1 MEKVAGYIRVS
12 SQEQKLHGYSLEAQ
26 KMKLHEYAE
35 KHGMEIVKI
44 YADEGVSGRKLIKN
58 RPALQEMI
66 QAAER
71 KEFDRIIF
79 IKLDRFFR
87 SVAEYHECMK
97 RISPVTWTTTEEEY
111 DLTTANGRMLVN
123 MKLTIAELE
132 ADQTGERIRITN
144 EYKVKQGAPL
154 TGKLPWCYII
164 AKTPDG
170 KRIIKNPETEPAM
183 NDMISYYM
191 THQST
196 TDTMRYMAEKY
207 SLDMSMES
215 INRLLKNPLI
225 YGMYRGNPN
234 YAEPYIDKDTFDRI
248 QTIIPHPVKH
258 NSDNFFHFSGLIRCP
273 ECGCVMAGT
282 TVRRQ
287 RLNGSKMYKYYKCNK
302 SALTLRCGNR
312 FMINE
317 VEIETMMIERIEPML
332 RKAKKLYATNAHK
345 GSTTAKVAKLQKE
358 LERLNYSWQKGRIS
372 VQDYDREFM
381 SLNWQI
387 KDLQSK
393 DNTPDY
399 ERIEDILSKD
409 WKEVYQSLTDESKRA
424 FWRSFVKEIHVIWDR
439 NQKEIENV
447 VFF

>member
-26 KMKLHEYAE
+26 KMKLHEYAK

-58 RPALQEMI
+58 RPALQKMI
-66 QAAER
+66 QAAEQ

-97 RISPVTWTTTEEEY
+97 RISPVTWTTTEEDY

-196 TDTMRYMAEKY
+196 TDTMRYMAERHGIN
-207 SLDMSMES
+207 MSMES

-234 YAEPYIDKDTFDRI
+234 YAEPYIDKATFDRI

-258 NSDNFFHFSGLIRCP
+258 NSDNFFYFSGLIRCP

-302 SALTLRCGNR
+302 SALTLKCGNR

-317 VEIETMMIERIEPML
+317 VDIESMMIDRIEPIL
-332 RKAKKLYATNAHK
+332 RRSKKLYAA
-345 GSTTAKVAKLQKE
+345 STHSGAAGKMSKLQAE
-358 LERLNYSWQKGRIS
+358 LERLNYGWQKGRIG
-372 VQDYDREFM
+372 VEDYDREFM
-381 SLNWQI
+381 RLNRQI
-387 KDLQSK
+387 KGLQ
-393 DNTPDY
+393 DNETAPDY
-399 ERIEDILSKD
+399 KRIDDILNKD
-409 WKEVYQSLTDESKRA
+409 WKEVYQGLSDESKRA
-424 FWRSFVKEIHVIWDR
+424 FWRSFAKEIHVTWNSDIHEI
-439 NQKEIENV
+439 KEV
-447 VFF
+447 LFL